1 MPSLNTMETLEI
13 HSKDFLIKWI
23 NVPENSIID
32 WQVKPLKK
40 SINFAFY
47 QKKDDQSS
55 PSSIANGGSGSGSS
69 NSNTLTPNGDELSSS
84 TPPNFRSRTNSAAS
98 VNQFNKPNDVFK
110 SKSRSSTLSSI
121 GESDLILVKNYN
133 KLVANELVHGK
144 YEATNGGMFAF
155 VFDNSFSK
163 TIAKSV
169 EFDAKIVVKEAPDA
183 NIQQHDQHVFESD
196 QEVPT
201 GEVLQSIMLKKR
213 RKKLQGFTKRY
224 FVLNFKRG
232 TLSYFKVDDIKL
244 RGQMPIK
251 ESIISANPSN
261 REIIID
267 SGMEVWYLKTI
278 NQADF
283 NAWINAFNAVKKDE
297 NKALPSSGHSSG
309 SIASSTELSIVAN
322 KLEKLKLETN
332 SPLVNEVHQ
341 DILNLL
347 NRSKTN
353 NDHQSSQAIGGVKG
367 DNQSVYSNEY
377 HDAEENFDD
386 DGVYILEDEQFT
398 PDETEDQV
406 GDVSSD
412 EEEEEDDYYGGGAA
426 VAGGAAAAGGAGAAT
441 GAGVAGSADQ
451 EQQDLPQPT
460 VAGDEDNLYPLP
472 HDPVSRNSE
481 VPVCTHTPP
490 SLLSFV
496 RKNVGKDLSTIA
508 MPVTYNEPTTVLQKF
523 AEMLEYPEIVTNAL
537 GSDFQDESGEK
548 VLRIAVFALSYLSSQ
563 RAKERNKRKPFTP
576 LLGETYEL
584 VREDFGFR
592 LISEKVS
599 HRPPVF
605 AYHVDTDNW
614 SMDFALSPSQ
624 KFWGK
629 QSEVTTKGFIVL
641 KDKLTNEEFT
651 WTQPTTMIK
660 NIIAGETYA
669 EPTGNITI
677 KSSNGYKAVAEF
689 AKGGMWSGRS
699 EEVIVKA
706 FDNNKKELTYT
717 VNGTW
722 TENFK
727 LKTNS
732 TEKSIWQVGELLP
745 NYQKKYGFTTFAG
758 TLNKIT
764 ELEKGFIPPTDSRY
778 RPDLQ
783 AYEKGDVNTAE
794 ELKNKLE
801 QDQRVRRKQLEES
814 GQEHIPQFFKF
825 VGNGPVDEGKWE
837 FITGEKSY
845 WNRRKNQDWNGLV
858 QLW

>member
-1 MPSLNTMETLEI
+1 METLEI

-55 PSSIANGGSGSGSS
+55 SIGNGSF
-69 NSNTLTPNGDELSSS
+69 NTLTPSDGSS
-84 TPPNFRSRTNSAAS
+84 TPPNLRSRTNSTAS
-98 VNQFNKPNDVFK
+98 VNQFHKPNDVYK

-144 YEATNGGMFAF
+144 YEAPNGGMFAF

-169 EFDAKIVVKEAPDA
+169 EFSAKVVVKEAPDA

-196 QEVPT
+196 TEVPT

-224 FVLNFKRG
+224 FVLNYKRG
-232 TLSYFKVDDIKL
+232 ILSYFKNDDNKL

-251 ESIISANPSN
+251 EAIISANPSN

-267 SGMEVWYLKTI
+267 SGMEVWHLKTI

-283 NAWINAFNAVKKDE
+283 NAWINAFNTVKKQD
-297 NKALPSSGHSSG
+297 NKATPPQSSG
-309 SIASSTELSIVAN
+309 SSASSTELLIVA
-322 KLEKLKLETN
+322 KKIEKLKLDFN
-332 SPLVNEVHQ
+332 SPLINEIHQ
-341 DILNLL
+341 DVLNLL
-347 NRSKTN
+347 NRSKGGA
-353 NDHQSSQAIGGVKG
+353 DHSQATAGGFASDV
-367 DNQSVYSNEY
+367 QSVYSSEF
-377 HDAEENFDD
+377 HDAEDHFDD
-386 DGVYILEDEQFT
+386 DGVNILEDGGIYTQ
-398 PDETEDQV
+398 DEEDQV

-412 EEEEEDDYYGGGAA
+412 EEEDDEEEDDNYGAVTGGA
-426 VAGGAAAAGGAGAAT
+426 VAGGAT
-441 GAGVAGSADQ
+441 GTVGYASKEA
-451 EQQDLPQPT
+451 EQQELPQPT
-460 VAGDEDNLYPLP
+460 VTGEEETLYPLP
-472 HDPVSRNSE
+472 HDPVPRNSDI
-481 VPVCTHTPP
+481 PVCTHTPP

-523 AEMLEYPEIVTNAL
+523 AELIEYPEVVSNAL

-548 VLRIAVFALSYLSSQ
+548 VLRIAAFALSALSSS

-584 VREDFGFR
+584 VREDLGFR

-605 AYHVDTDNW
+605 AYQVDTDSW
-614 SMDFALSPSQ
+614 SMNFALSPSQ

-629 QSEVTTKGFIVL
+629 QSEVTTKGVVVL
-641 KDKLTNEEFT
+641 KDKSTGEEYS

-669 EPTGNITI
+669 EPTGTITI

-699 EEVIVKA
+699 EEVTVKA
-706 FDNNKKELTYT
+706 FDNKKKELTYT
-717 VNGTW
+717 VNGNW
-722 TENFK
+722 TQNFT

-732 TEKSIWQVGELLP
+732 TEKTIWQAGELLP

-764 ELEKGFIPPTDSRY
+764 EMEQGKIPPTDSRF

-783 AYEKGDVNTAE
+783 AYEKGNVDQAE
-794 ELKNKLE
+794 ELKIKLE
-801 QDQRVRRKQLEES
+801 QDQRVRRKELEDS
-814 GQEHIPQFFKF
+814 GKEHIPQFFKF

-837 FITGEKSY
+837 FITGEQSY
-845 WNRRKNQDWNGLV
+845 WNRRKNQAWDGLV